1 MNTISV
7 LLVEDH
13 AIVREGLRI
22 LLSIE
27 KDIEVTGEA
36 ANGREAIRQAR
47 RLRPDVIVMDVAMP
61 LLNGLEATRQ
71 IIETLPDTRI
81 LILSAHS
88 DDGYVERVM
97 SLGAAGYLIK
107 QTAAHVLPE
116 AIRKVHRGNTF
127 FSPTISKRLDQQLQR
142 SRQRGAPL
150 NAAKDPARLT
160 SSESEVLQL
169 IAEGKANKETA
180 GELNISI
187 KTVEKHRQSLMNKLN
202 IHDTAGLTRHAIA
215 AGIIES
221 STQVTTLPSGSGED

>member
-1 MNTISV
+1 MNAISV

-27 KDIEVTGEA
+27 KDIVVVGEA
-36 ANGREAIRQAR
+36 ENGRDAVRQAR
-47 RLRPDVIVMDVAMP
+47 KFRPDVIVMDIAMP

-71 IIETLPDTRI
+71 ILEFLPGTKI

-88 DDGYVERVM
+88 DDAYVVQVM

-107 QTAAHVLPE
+107 QTAAHVLPD
-116 AIRKVHRGNTF
+116 AIRKVHRGNCF
-127 FSPTISKRLDQQLQR
+127 FSPTIARRLERQLQR
-142 SRQRGAPL
+142 SREDGLPISAGH
-150 NAAKDPARLT
+150 DPARLT
-160 SSESEVLQL
+160 SRESEVLQL

-180 GELNISI
+180 GELGISI

-215 AGIIES
+215 TGIIEIS
-221 STQVTTLPSGSGED
+221 VQVTTRPPGIVED